1 MEGKFQTSFIPKKPV
16 GSQPNLTKP
25 AHTTNLFS
33 IIVTII
39 FVTVLLLSGL
49 VFAYKMMVQQKNDRL
64 NEELQAEIAKLRA
77 QDASINELI
86 RLDTRVESA
95 KKLLNQHVAL
105 TSFFE
110 FLSSST
116 LKTIQYKNFK
126 YTQNPDNKVVITMNG
141 VSQSFTALAQ
151 QSDLLLD
158 PETQKSL
165 KNPVISNYTL
175 DPDGR
180 VVFTFAG
187 ELNPQTFLYKNTVV
201 SAESADEV
209 SMEVNLL
216 PQ

>member
-33 IIVTII
+33 LIVTII
-39 FVTVLLLSGL
+39 FVTVLLLTGL
-49 VFAYKMMVQQKNDRL
+49 VFGYKMMVQQKNDKL
-64 NEELQAEIAKLRA
+64 NQELQQEIAKLDA
-77 QDASINELI
+77 QNETITALS

-95 KKLLNQHVAL
+95 KKLLNQHLAL

-116 LKTIQYKNFK
+116 LKTIQFKNFK
-126 YTQNPDNKVVITMNG
+126 YTFNADQKVGITMNG
-141 VSQSFTALAQ
+141 IAQSFTALTQ

-158 PETQKSL
+158 PETLKSV
-165 KNPVISNYTL
+165 KNPAITNYLL
-175 DPDGR
+175 DQEGR
-180 VVFTFAG
+180 VVFTFSG
-187 ELNPQTFLYKNTVV
+187 ELNPQAFLYKDTVV
-201 SAESADEV
+201 SSESADEV

-216 PQ
+216 PH